1 MVANRPAPSSWTVI
15 RAIARREMGIAR
27 RRKLVRLLF
36 LVSAV
41 PPVIFAV
48 IVVVSLM
55 AKEASGFDLGWD
67 PVFWFLQLQLVPVV
81 LLSLGLGTPLVA
93 RDRSEDVLYLYAV
106 RPVTPSHYALGKAL
120 AVALPALFLLLI
132 PGILI
137 AIFRQGLMTEAV
149 GTGESLMLVGK
160 VALAALVSAG
170 AFAGI
175 TVGCSAATKRA
186 RWALLIV
193 FFVFQLPDVAA
204 LIATRGAG
212 YAAGPMTAARSLL
225 ETMFEGGGTAI
236 AGLISALI
244 LTTYAALGVVVTALR
259 VRKEMTP

>member
-1 MVANRPAPSSWTVI
+1 MIADLRAPSSWTVI
-15 RAIARREMGIAR
+15 RAIARRELGIAW

-36 LVSAV
+36 LVSAG
-41 PPVIFAV
+41 PPVVFAV

-67 PVFWFLQLQLVPVV
+67 PVFWFLQLQLAPVV

-106 RPVTPSHYALGKAL
+106 RPVNPSHYSLGKAL

-137 AIFRQGLMTEAV
+137 AIFRQGLMTDAV
-149 GTGESLMLVGK
+149 GTGESMILVGK
-160 VALAALVSAG
+160 VALAALLSAV

-186 RWALLIV
+186 RWALLIA
-193 FFVFQLPDVAA
+193 FGVFQLPDVAA
-204 LIATRGAG
+204 FIATRGAG
-212 YAAGPMTAARSLL
+212 YAAGPWTAAKHLL
-225 ETMFEGGGTAI
+225 EIMFEGSGGFA
-236 AGLISALI
+236 AGLASALI
-244 LTTYAALGVVVTALR
+244 LLTYATAGVIVTALR